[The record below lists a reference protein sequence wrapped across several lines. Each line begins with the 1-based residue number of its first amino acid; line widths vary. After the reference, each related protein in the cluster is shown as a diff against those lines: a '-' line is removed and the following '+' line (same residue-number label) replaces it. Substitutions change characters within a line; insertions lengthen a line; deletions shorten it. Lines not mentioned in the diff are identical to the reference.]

1 MLISEPGEGLVLMG
15 RAGMGEIDTDTRI
28 DLTEEQETL
37 AAKIHRE
44 AMVIDGTALA
54 YTLEP
59 PFTDR
64 LIETGMSA
72 VVVTVFIG
80 VETGIGSHTEA
91 GQRAIDRTLR
101 LVRQD
106 ESRMHLVLE
115 VEDFHRARDAGKLG
129 VVMAFQNATP
139 FGDDLGLV
147 DSFRAL
153 GIRCVQITYN
163 QRNLAADGCLE
174 PEGGGLS
181 LYGIELLHALQ
192 DAGIAVDL
200 SHVGDNSVDH
210 AIRVAQRP
218 LAFTHCNARKLCD
231 NTRNKTDDQILALTR
246 GGGVIGL
253 NAFPAFLRSDGSRPH
268 IQDLLD
274 QADYLVGLAGVKAVS
289 LGLDFIEGWTDVEKV
304 NLRRHAQAFGTSY
317 DFPVGLEGVSQL
329 PNLTRGLLSRGH
341 DAETIRGILG
351 ENLLEYFRRVW
362 K

>member
-1 MLISEPGEGLVLMG
+1 
-15 RAGMGEIDTDTRI
+15 MGEIDNDTRI
-28 DLTEEQETL
+28 NLTDEQETL
-37 AAKIHRE
+37 ASKIHRE
-44 AMVIDGTALA
+44 AMLIDGTALA

-59 PFTDR
+59 PFTNM
-64 LIETGMSA
+64 LIEAGVSA

-91 GQRAIDRTLR
+91 GQRSIDRTLR
-101 LVRQD
+101 LIRQD
-106 ESRMHLVLE
+106 ESRMQLVLE

-147 DSFRAL
+147 NSFHTL

-181 LYGIELLHALQ
+181 LFGIELLHALQ

-210 AIRVAQRP
+210 AIRVAERP
-218 LAFTHCNARKLCD
+218 LAFTHSNARELCD
-231 NTRNKTDDQILALTR
+231 NTRNKTDDHILALTR

-253 NAFPAFLRSDGSRPH
+253 NAFPAFLRGDGSRPH

-274 QADYLVGLAGVKAVS
+274 QADYLVHLAGAKAVS

-304 NLRRHAQAFGTSY
+304 NLSRHAWAFGTSY

-341 DAETIRGILG
+341 DAETIKGILG
-351 ENLLEYFRRVW
+351 KNLLEYFGRVW